1 MRKAHGFKLE
11 VRPAPGFGLGV
22 FVLKTD
28 RSLNFLV
35 GWVVFRVE
43 IYRSWA

>member
-1 MRKAHGFKLE
+1 MRKALGCKFE

-22 FVLKTD
+22 FALKPD
-28 RSLNFLV
+28 RSINFLV